1 MPRAVRHDAITLH
14 SAVREE
20 DFERFVKEELIPYF
34 SDRYRGPTR
43 ASIADIKSQS
53 LLKDTKG
60 RRKWLWVTVW
70 DGNPEAVRG
79 PFFERTRMTGRMEET
94 EAILKKLESFG
105 KRTTETVF
113 SELDSTEVATNT

>member
-1 MPRAVRHDAITLH
+1 MARAVRHDAITLQ
-14 SAVREE
+14 SEVREE
-20 DFERFVKEELIPYF
+20 DFERFMKEELIPYF
-34 SDRYRGPTR
+34 SERYRGPTR

-70 DGNPEAVRG
+70 EGNPENVRG
-79 PFFERTRMTGRMEET
+79 PFFELTRMVGRMEDTET
-94 EAILKKLESFG
+94 ILKKLESFG
-105 KRTTETVF
+105 KRATEKVF